1 MHCRPANKVIHICN
15 LFRRE
20 KNLVIANMDSQLMSF
35 NTKGK
40 KIWQIKLP
48 TNVTCI
54 EQVDIPGKAKT
65 TFKIC
70 NDDEPQSLFTGRGLS
85 LVAVALASN
94 HVLIYDDKNIV
105 DHFKVGVSF
114 FILYMFLLFTK
125 QS

>member
-1 MHCRPANKVIHICN
+1 MHGRPANKVIHICD

-54 EQVDIPGKAKT
+54 EQVDIPGKKKRRHSKIAT
-65 TFKIC
+65 TTNKF
-70 NDDEPQSLFTGRGLS
+70 LLTGRGLS

-114 FILYMFLLFTK
+114 F
-125 QS
+125 

>member
-1 MHCRPANKVIHICN
+1 MTCVHEVYLHHAWQAREQSNPHTVCD

-54 EQVDIPGKAKT
+54 EQVDIPGKSKT
-65 TFKIC
+65 TFKIR
-70 NDDEPQSLFTGRGLS
+70 NDGEPIFVNRTGPVAGGCGPCLQSCPHL
-85 LVAVALASN
+85 
-94 HVLIYDDKNIV
+94 
-105 DHFKVGVSF
+105 
-114 FILYMFLLFTK
+114 
-125 QS
+125 